1 VDAVNEKE
9 EEREWFHSTER
20 SAVWTGRDRRY
31 FDGDVLKSIDVV
43 NPLNMT
49 TPVLRVAFLPHNS
62 YHSDFSMAMFPI

>member
-1 VDAVNEKE
+1 MRKKE
-9 EEREWFHSTER
+9 RFHSTER

-49 TPVLRVAFLPHNS
+49 TPVLRVAFLPHN
-62 YHSDFSMAMFPI
+62 